1 MRVGELARAKVNLTL
16 SVLGRRGDGYHEL
29 ESLVT
34 FAGVSDVVTIEAEA
48 DDRLTV
54 NGTFAQDIGGEN
66 LLTQTM
72 ALLRDA
78 EPRLRIGSV
87 HLEKEVPVAAG
98 LGGGS
103 ADAAALLRAVRRAN
117 RELASDVPWLEI
129 AAQLG
134 ADVPVCLADHPAVIR
149 GKGERMTLM
158 PVLPAMHAVL
168 VNPRV
173 PLPTG
178 SVFAALDCGP
188 ASPAVQAP
196 ALPDLSDVSRLLGYM
211 RARGNDLEGA
221 AVKLLPVI
229 AEIKASLTAQAG
241 CLCATMSGS
250 GPTCFAIFPTRA
262 DARRSAMAIAAARP
276 DWWVECT
283 VIEGAP

>member
-1 MRVGELARAKVNLTL
+1 MRVGERARAKVNLTL
-16 SVLGRRGDGYHEL
+16 SVHGRRSDGYHEL

-87 HLEKEVPVAAG
+87 HLQKEVPVAAG

-134 ADVPVCLADHPAVIR
+134 ADVPVCFADHPAGIR
-149 GKGERMTLM
+149 GKGEHMTLM

-173 PLPTG
+173 PLATRR
-178 SVFAALDCGP
+178 VFAALNSGP
-188 ASPAVQAP
+188 ASPAAEAP
-196 ALPDLSDVSRLLGYM
+196 ITPVFTDLPALLGYM
-211 RARGNDLEGA
+211 RARGNDLEPVAIG
-221 AVKLLPVI
+221 LLPVI
-229 AEIKASLTAQAG
+229 ADIKALLAAQAN
-241 CLCATMSGS
+241 CLFTAMSGS
-250 GPTCFAIFPTRA
+250 GPTCFAIYPTQE
-262 DARRSAMAIAAARP
+262 DTRRAAAGIATAKP
-276 DWWVECT
+276 DWWVEPT
-283 VIEGAP
+283 VLDGAP

>member
-1 MRVGELARAKVNLTL
+1 MRIGEPARAKVNLTL
-16 SVLGRRGDGYHEL
+16 SVLGRRADGYHEL

-48 DDRLTV
+48 DDRLTLS
-54 NGTFAQDIGGEN
+54 GTFARDIGGEN
-66 LLTQTM
+66 LLTRTM

-87 HLEKEVPVAAG
+87 HLQKEVPVAAG

-117 RELASDVPWLEI
+117 GELAGDVPWLEI
-129 AAQLG
+129 AARLG

-149 GKGERMTLM
+149 GKGEQMTPM

-168 VNPRV
+168 VNPRL
-173 PLPTG
+173 PLATG
-178 SVFAALDCGP
+178 SVFAALRCGP
-188 ASPAVQAP
+188 ASPPVQAP
-196 ALPDLSDVSRLLGYM
+196 APPELPDVPRLLCYM
-211 RARGNDLEGA
+211 RARGNDLEDA
-221 AVKLLPVI
+221 AAKLLPAI
-229 AEIKASLTAQAG
+229 AEIKASLAAQAG
-241 CLCATMSGS
+241 CLCAAMSGS
-250 GPTCFAIFPTRA
+250 GPTCFAVFPTRA
-262 DARRSAMAIAAARP
+262 DARRSATAIAAARP

-283 VIEGAP
+283 VLDGAP